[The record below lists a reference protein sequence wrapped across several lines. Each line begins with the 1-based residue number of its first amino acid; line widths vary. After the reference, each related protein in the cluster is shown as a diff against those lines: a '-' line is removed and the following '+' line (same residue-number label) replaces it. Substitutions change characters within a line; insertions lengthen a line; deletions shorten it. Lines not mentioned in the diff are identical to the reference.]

1 MERHFQ
7 TRTSSS
13 QIGISGTSLV
23 VQWFRLCRG
32 SWFDPWSREL
42 RSHRLQGVA
51 KKKKK
56 KKVGLSQLSLGRI
69 LRSIQENY
77 FLETL
82 IKLKK

>member
-7 TRTSSS
+7 TRASAS
-13 QIGISGTSLV
+13 QAGASDTSLA

-42 RSHRLQGVA
+42 RLHRLQGVA
-51 KKKKK
+51 KKK
-56 KKVGLSQLSLGRI
+56 VGLSQPSLGRV

-82 IKLKK
+82 IKLKKSPL

>member
-7 TRTSSS
+7 TRTSAS
-13 QIGISGTSLV
+13 QVGISGTFLV

-51 KKKKK
+51 KEKKKLAF
-56 KKVGLSQLSLGRI
+56 LS
-69 LRSIQENY
+69 
-77 FLETL
+77 
-82 IKLKK
+82 